1 MLVSSGIVQA
11 TDIDDIAEINTNKD
25 SERAYFGWIRMIMEW
40 LLTGVSMELL
50 SGYLISPCCSVMKQG
65 CSL

>member
-25 SERAYFGWIRMIMEW
+25 SERAYFGWFRMIMER
-40 LLTGVSMELL
+40 LLTGF
-50 SGYLISPCCSVMKQG
+50 Q
-65 CSL
+65 